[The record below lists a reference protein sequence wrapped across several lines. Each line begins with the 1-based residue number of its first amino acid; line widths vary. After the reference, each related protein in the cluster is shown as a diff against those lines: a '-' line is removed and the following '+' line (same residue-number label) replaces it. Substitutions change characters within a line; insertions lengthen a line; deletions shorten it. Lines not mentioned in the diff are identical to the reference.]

1 MSEVYIEP
9 YAHNPNHYRRN
20 NNYSMD
26 MKSALNAERD
36 KVLFYAVII
45 IFTVLIFL
53 QIVFFSYYIWTKKCC
68 ENTPCKRI
76 SRKRG
81 LAFELGELEHHL
93 DKEELETSK
102 RLENQH

>member
-53 QIVFFSYYIWTKKCC
+53 QIVFFSYYIFKHCC

-76 SRKRG
+76 TRKRG
-81 LAFELGELEHHL
+81 LAFELGELKHHL
-93 DKEELETSK
+93 DKEELETIK
-102 RLENQH
+102 RLENRL